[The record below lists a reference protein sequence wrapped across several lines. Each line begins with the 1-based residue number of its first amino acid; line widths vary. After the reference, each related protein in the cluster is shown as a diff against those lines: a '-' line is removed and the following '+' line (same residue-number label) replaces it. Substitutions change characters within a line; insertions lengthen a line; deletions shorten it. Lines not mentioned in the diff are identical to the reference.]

1 MNEQEITNEEIKN
14 PEVKKEHKKPELK
27 KKEAN
32 KFKEEIA
39 LLHQQNADLNDKL
52 LRVTAEMQNIKRR
65 SEESLANAY
74 KYDGIDL
81 VEKLLPI
88 IDNFERALNV
98 KSEGNEKFLEG
109 FKMIYDNFI
118 SILST
123 KGIKEIEA
131 LNKPFDP
138 SIMNAVLTEVNNEIE
153 ENTVIDVLQKG
164 YEYNSRVIRPA
175 MVKVST
181 KDN

>member
-1 MNEQEITNEEIKN
+1 MNEETKKEKKKT
-14 PEVKKEHKKPELK
+14 EVKK
-27 KKEAN
+27 KEPN
-32 KFKEEIA
+32 KFKEEIEA
-39 LLHQQNADLNDKL
+39 LKKDNANLNDKL

-98 KSEGNEKFLEG
+98 KSKGNEKFLEG

-118 SILST
+118 SILNN

-138 SIMNAVLTEVNNEIE
+138 NIMNAVLTQVNNEVE

-164 YEYNSRVIRPA
+164 YEYNSRVIRPV

-181 KDN
+181 KDA

>member
-1 MNEQEITNEEIKN
+1 MNEEIK
-14 PEVKKEHKKPELK
+14 KEKKKPEAK
-27 KKEAN
+27 KKEPN
-32 KFKEEIA
+32 KFKEEIEA
-39 LLHQQNADLNDKL
+39 LKKDNADLNDKL

-65 SEESLANAY
+65 SEENLANAY

-118 SILST
+118 SILNN

-131 LNKPFDP
+131 INKPFDP
-138 SIMNAVLTEVNNEIE
+138 NIMNAVLTEANNDVP

-164 YEYNSRVIRPA
+164 YEYNSRVIRPV

-181 KDN
+181 HEEENN

>member
-1 MNEQEITNEEIKN
+1 MNEEIKK
-14 PEVKKEHKKPELK
+14 VHKKPEAK
-27 KKEAN
+27 KKEPN
-32 KFKEEIA
+32 KFKEEIESLKKA
-39 LLHQQNADLNDKL
+39 NVDLNDKL

-65 SEESLANAY
+65 SEADLAKAY
-74 KYDGIDL
+74 QYDGIDL
-81 VEKLLPI
+81 VEKILPI

-118 SILST
+118 SILNN

-138 SIMNAVLTEVNNEIE
+138 NIMNAVLAEVNNEVE

-164 YEYNSRVIRPA
+164 YEYNSRVIRPV

-181 KDN
+181 HEEENN